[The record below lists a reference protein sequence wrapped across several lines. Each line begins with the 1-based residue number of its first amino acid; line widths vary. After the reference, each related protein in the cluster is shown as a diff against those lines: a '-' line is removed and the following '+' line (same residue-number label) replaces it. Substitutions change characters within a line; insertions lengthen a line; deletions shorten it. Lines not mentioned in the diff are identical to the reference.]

1 MGAGAT
7 ADPDAY
13 REMFRPLLP
22 LDALPSAALS
32 DRQLE
37 VNCAGML
44 EGLRAVHAAE
54 VAPCTRS
61 RLSVQRSSRY
71 LAKATIERLTPPQR

>member
-1 MGAGAT
+1 
-7 ADPDAY
+7 
-13 REMFRPLLP
+13 MFRPLLP

-61 RLSVQRSSRY
+61 RLS
-71 LAKATIERLTPPQR
+71 E

>member
-1 MGAGAT
+1 
-7 ADPDAY
+7 
-13 REMFRPLLP
+13 MFRPLLP

-61 RLSVQRSSRY
+61 RLSEAESRTGKRRQD
-71 LAKATIERLTPPQR
+71 LGRETGHNLHTERLRGLFV